1 MKSDSALLL
10 TSDAAY
16 ILKVTP
22 DTVRY
27 LERTGRLRALKTS
40 RGVRLF
46 NREDVERLARE
57 REARSVTP
65 RAV

>member
-1 MKSDSALLL
+1 MNSDTTLLL

-16 ILKVTP
+16 ILKVAP

-27 LERTGRLRALKTS
+27 LERTGRLRAWKTS

-46 NREDVERLARE
+46 DKRDVDRLALE
-57 REARSVTP
+57 RQARTQEASS
-65 RAV
+65 

>member
-1 MKSDSALLL
+1 MKAEATIIL

-16 ILKVTP
+16 ILKVAP

-27 LERTGRLRALKTS
+27 LERTGRLPALKTS

-46 NREDVERLARE
+46 NKEDVERLARQ
-57 REARSVTP
+57 REARSHAP
-65 RAV
+65 RAI